1 MWPSYV
7 INLARNTQ
15 RMDNSARQLDAAGL
29 PWERIEAVNGWDL
42 PEAEVARVYDA
53 SRNASDGK
61 QPLVPPEIGCY
72 LSHIAAWERI
82 AEGPDPGG
90 FIFEDDFAA
99 DDTLG
104 EKLALLSQPQDDWD
118 MVKLFSFDADAPLEW
133 DKPLGHYRIGMPY
146 RVPTCLI
153 GYGLTREAAAHLGRP
168 RAALLSPRGRGPEI
182 RLGNRPA
189 RSTDPAAADPCGRPE
204 HGDRH
209 HRQRTPRRTG
219 RPGRACP
226 RPPQPA
232 LQPALFVEPRPPPP
246 QGTPQLSGGRIMTAT
261 RVLHMHFG
269 KDGGAE
275 RFFVSL
281 AQALAERGCRAA
293 LRCAPEP
300 QLAG

>member
-42 PEAEVARVYDA
+42 PEAEVRGSTTPAATPAMASSRSCPPRSAATSAISPRGSA
-53 SRNASDGK
+53 SRRA
-61 QPLVPPEIGCY
+61 P
-72 LSHIAAWERI
+72 
-82 AEGPDPGG
+82 PGG

-153 GYGLTREAAAHLGRP
+153 GYGLTRDAAAHLAGRARP
-168 RAALLSPRGRGPEI
+168 FFRPVDEDQKFVWETGLRVALILPPPILVGDQSTVTGTIGNERRDARAARG
-182 RLGNRPA
+182 
-189 RSTDPAAADPCGRPE
+189 
-204 HGDRH
+204 
-209 HRQRTPRRTG
+209 
-219 RPGRACP
+219 
-226 RPPQPA
+226 
-232 LQPALFVEPRPPPP
+232 
-246 QGTPQLSGGRIMTAT
+246 
-261 RVLHMHFG
+261 
-269 KDGGAE
+269 
-275 RFFVSL
+275 
-281 AQALAERGCRAA
+281 ALARGLHNLRYSLRYSWNLARHRRKERRNS
-293 LRCAPEP
+293 
-300 QLAG
+300 AGGGS

>member
-153 GYGLTREAAAHLGRP
+153 GYGLTREAAAHLAGRARP
-168 RAALLSPRGRGPEI
+168 FFRPVDEDQKFVWETGLRVALILPPPILVGDQSTVTGTIGSERRDARAARG
-182 RLGNRPA
+182 
-189 RSTDPAAADPCGRPE
+189 
-204 HGDRH
+204 
-209 HRQRTPRRTG
+209 
-219 RPGRACP
+219 
-226 RPPQPA
+226 
-232 LQPALFVEPRPPPP
+232 
-246 QGTPQLSGGRIMTAT
+246 
-261 RVLHMHFG
+261 
-269 KDGGAE
+269 
-275 RFFVSL
+275 
-281 AQALAERGCRAA
+281 ALARGLHNLRYSLRYSWNLARHRRKERRNS
-293 LRCAPEP
+293 
-300 QLAG
+300 AGGGS